1 MKAKF
6 YPNLLLT
13 LVVISVTTLPSCK
26 SSFPTAGTV
35 VECNGQLLKPIL
47 NPTKRADF
55 FGGKQALS
63 EFLRANLNLPQEAI
77 NHKIKGKVRV
87 AFIVTKE
94 GEICDLRITSKP
106 NKYIDNEVIRVMKK
120 MPKWIPGINENEI
133 VDCYYLLDI
142 RF

>member
-13 LVVISVTTLPSCK
+13 LVVISVTTLSSCK

-47 NPTKRADF
+47 NPTKRAEF
-55 FGGKQALS
+55 VGGKQALY
-63 EFLRANLNLPQEAI
+63 EFIRANLNLPQQAI
-77 NHKIKGKVRV
+77 NSNIKGTVRV

-106 NKYIDNEVIRVMKK
+106 KKYLDSEVIRAMKK